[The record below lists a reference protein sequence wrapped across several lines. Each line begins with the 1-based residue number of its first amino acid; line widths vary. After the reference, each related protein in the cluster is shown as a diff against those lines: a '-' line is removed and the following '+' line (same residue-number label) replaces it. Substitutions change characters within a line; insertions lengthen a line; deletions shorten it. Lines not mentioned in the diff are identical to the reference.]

1 MNHTTL
7 SPLLTGPQAAIYLGI
22 KPNTLRRWR
31 CSGRG
36 PRYVRLGS
44 STRSDWL
51 RMGAWSGFVQRR
63 CGRMGGRRSARVQWW
78 LLRLR

>member
-7 SPLLTGPQAAIYLGI
+7 SQLLTGPQAATYLGI

-44 STRSDWL
+44 SMRSDWL
-51 RMGAWSGFVQRR
+51 RMGAWSGFVQRC
-63 CGRMGGRRSARVQWW
+63 CGRMAGRRSARVRWW
-78 LLRLR
+78 SSRLR